1 MPTPEIKH
9 VFDLS
14 WWDSLM
20 CPFGLCHHDTSY
32 LAGQGTSEGVT
43 PTAQCICSDHTI
55 SGLGRGL
62 LAASTGP
69 VACSEPPESD
79 PSDMKVWVTC
89 RQATETWQGD
99 SRGKRE
105 WRRESVHL
113 LWPRAAGIGATLFSS
128 SPQEERPMGSTTELL
143 LTCVAPGL

>member
-1 MPTPEIKH
+1 MLTPGIKR

-20 CPFGLCHHDTSY
+20 YPLGLCHHSTSY
-32 LAGQGTSEGVT
+32 LAGQGTSAGVT
-43 PTAQCICSDHTI
+43 PTAQCIRFNHTI

-99 SRGKRE
+99 SRGNRE
-105 WRRESVHL
+105 WTRESVHL
-113 LWPRAAGIGATLFSS
+113 LWPREQLLGQGIPSSQAPLRKRDPWGAPQSS
-128 SPQEERPMGSTTELL
+128 S
-143 LTCVAPGL
+143 